1 MDTIYKLIKV
11 NKNTATKVFERLRK
25 LKGLRV
31 KITPPVNHSGSIFG
45 LEDIVEYE
53 EKTSYK
59 TKLLLF
65 GIFQEASQGMQEF
78 DTFIEAYALTTYK
91 QRLPLQTKIEVNFC
105 GRRMTFKVDD
115 HRNVSPS
122 LCEQLFIKNMLV
134 PAT

>member
-65 GIFQEASQGMQEF
+65 YDE
-78 DTFIEAYALTTYK
+78 
-91 QRLPLQTKIEVNFC
+91 
-105 GRRMTFKVDD
+105 
-115 HRNVSPS
+115 
-122 LCEQLFIKNMLV
+122 
-134 PAT
+134 

>member
-11 NKNTATKVFERLRK
+11 NKNTATKVFKRLRK